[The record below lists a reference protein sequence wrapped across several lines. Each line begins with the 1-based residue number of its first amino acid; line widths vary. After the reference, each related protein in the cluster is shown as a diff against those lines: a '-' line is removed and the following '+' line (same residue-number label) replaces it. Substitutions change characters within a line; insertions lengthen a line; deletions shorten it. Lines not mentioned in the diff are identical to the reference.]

1 MCCAAAALV
10 AACAPIPPGTPKP
23 VAVAPMCTIQA
34 VFFNSNPTSD
44 GVLVS
49 ERTDTSRD
57 HGFTRFRGIGGP
69 RGNSAIGFTPDVY
82 GYSEAWLR
90 NPAAPEVHRAQV
102 SPAH

>member
-1 MCCAAAALV
+1 
-10 AACAPIPPGTPKP
+10 
-23 VAVAPMCTIQA
+23 MCTIQA